1 MEGLDDHLSALKTE
15 WVVLKEKYFYGEQID
30 PVFEGTV
37 RDFCEFDQ
45 VMQELYKNIEQFM
58 RSCENLCTGILKVAE
73 TVVQGM
79 GKEKD
84 PQIAAESCKLKE
96 AANQI
101 TRVDAPHS
109 AIAKLRRDMDF
120 NILNP
125 MRQHL
130 LNNRNLKSNLE
141 QRRRKLMEYKSAKK
155 QVEELGKKNLGKT
168 DKKVMQADAAL
179 TAAKAQ
185 FVECD
190 RNVFE
195 WLYILDEYKGDI
207 LDSTIQTIKYLQYE
221 FFASSAHA
229 LSGVLPKRMEF
240 RPMVEMTP
248 EHLENQVDIE
258 LQETDPNEEQEEP
271 ITDFGIKLITKL
283 ERDGRAVEE
292 EPKVAVD
299 PLSLSSLLSQGFDE
313 ADARRAL
320 RLHNNDT
327 QSAMEWILNG
337 GKTASS
343 ASDAQDGVRMPT
355 TIRRIQK
362 LRKKR
367 KDEREKQRAEKAAR
381 EGVDNVRQPTLEEM
395 AQKQP
400 AAPPVDLLSLDT
412 TPPTTSASSTSP
424 PSGGPPPDL
433 LSLDSVTDFSKPVTR
448 QSVPEQRSFD
458 PNDCELRGPGAGSSS
473 PNTPAAA
480 TASGGA
486 ATEMS
491 REQLMG
497 LLASGSQL
505 TPTQLAQ
512 AQKLLAAPSTAP
524 GAVASGAQS
533 SNVAAPAPVA
543 ASGGQNVSTARP
555 AAPTVASSIDDLF
568 S

>member
-1 MEGLDDHLSALKTE
+1 MDAMDDHLSALKTE
-15 WVVLKEKYFYGEQID
+15 WVVLKEKWFYGESVD

-37 RDFCEFDQ
+37 KDFCEFDST
-45 VMQELYKNIEQFM
+45 MQDLYKQIENYM
-58 RSCENLCTGILKVAE
+58 RASENLCGGIMKVAE
-73 TVVQGM
+73 VVVAGM

-101 TRVDAPHS
+101 TRMDAPHS

-130 LNNRNLKSNLE
+130 MNNRNLKSNLE
-141 QRRRKLMEYKSAKK
+141 QRRRKLMEFKSAKK
-155 QVEELGKKNLGKT
+155 ALEKVSGNGKT
-168 DKKVMQADAAL
+168 DRKYMHAEASL
-179 TAAKAQ
+179 TAAKAA

-258 LQETDPNEEQEEP
+258 LQEGGGGEEGEEEP

-283 ERDGRAVEE
+283 EKDGRAVEE

-313 ADARRAL
+313 SDARRAL

-327 QSAMEWILNG
+327 QAAMDWIVNG
-337 GKTASS
+337 GKDEKAV
-343 ASDAQDGVRMPT
+343 ADIQDGVRMPT

-367 KDEREKQRAEKAAR
+367 KEEREKQRAEKAAR
-381 EGVDNVRQPTLEEM
+381 EGGT
-395 AQKQP
+395 
-400 AAPPVDLLSLDT
+400 
-412 TPPTTSASSTSP
+412 
-424 PSGGPPPDL
+424 
-433 LSLDSVTDFSKPVTR
+433 
-448 QSVPEQRSFD
+448 
-458 PNDCELRGPGAGSSS
+458 
-473 PNTPAAA
+473 
-480 TASGGA
+480 
-486 ATEMS
+486 
-491 REQLMG
+491 
-497 LLASGSQL
+497 
-505 TPTQLAQ
+505 
-512 AQKLLAAPSTAP
+512 
-524 GAVASGAQS
+524 
-533 SNVAAPAPVA
+533 
-543 ASGGQNVSTARP
+543 
-555 AAPTVASSIDDLF
+555 
-568 S
+568 